1 MRISDWSSDV
11 CSSDLVAHR
20 IAPVAELP
28 VEDAGEALAVD
39 HVVAGAEVLMQQD
52 GPLRLRRVQFAPA
65 QPPLQRQEAAAQL
78 VEMAAVACVRRS
90 GRIVRRGDRKS
101 GGRGK
106 SVSGRVDCGGRGITT
121 KKKKIK
127 KR

>member
-65 QPPLQRQEAAAQL
+65 PPPLQRQEAAAQL
-78 VEMAAVACVRRS
+78 VEMAAVACDRRS
-90 GRIVRRGDRKS
+90 GRIGRRGAEQS
-101 GGRGK
+101 QPIGRA
-106 SVSGRVDCGGRGITT
+106 SGR
-121 KKKKIK
+121 
-127 KR
+127 KRVCPYV